1 MGKRQVIVT
10 FPMRDP
16 DVIRQANETLT
27 DFELSYISLKLPL
40 DNLELLRLYC
50 SGDQA
55 ALLDLAK
62 QFPKA
67 FLDRLPEVEVL
78 YGLYFPVDLLERA
91 PKLKWIANMGSG
103 TEQYAALGIL
113 GSHVTLTSSK
123 GVAAR
128 SIAEFTLGQLLMMSK
143 RFADRLRYQQAHQW
157 KRIQHLDL
165 YGKTLG
171 VVGLGEIGSEVA
183 RMAKAFGMRVLATRR
198 REGGEL
204 PPNVDAMYAVKD
216 LRSMLAQC
224 DAVAL
229 TLASTPESRGLIG
242 AEEFAIMKKGALLAN
257 VARGD
262 VLDEDA
268 LIEALKSGH
277 LGGAALDVFMQEPLQ
292 QSSPLWDLPNVIM
305 SPHNAIGM
313 DDYPGAAFA
322 AFVANLQRYGR
333 GESLQQ
339 VVDPAKGY

>member
-16 DVIRQANETLT
+16 DVIRQVNETLT

-50 SGDQA
+50 SGDRA

-62 QFPKA
+62 QFPKE

-78 YGLYFPVDLLERA
+78 YGLYFPVDLLQRA

-183 RMAKAFGMRVLATRR
+183 RMAKAFGMRILATRR
-198 REGGEL
+198 REGGEP
-204 PPNVDAMYAVKD
+204 PPNVDAMYPVKD
-216 LRSMLAQC
+216 LRAMLAQC
-224 DAVAL
+224 DAVVL

-242 AEEFAIMKKGALLAN
+242 AEEFAIMKKGVLLAN

-268 LIEALKSGH
+268 LI
-277 LGGAALDVFMQEPLQ
+277 QEPLQ

-305 SPHNAIGM
+305 STHNSIGM

-333 GESLQQ
+333 GEPLQQ

>member
-1 MGKRQVIVT
+1 
-10 FPMRDP
+10 
-16 DVIRQANETLT
+16 
-27 DFELSYISLKLPL
+27 
-40 DNLELLRLYC
+40 
-50 SGDQA
+50 
-55 ALLDLAK
+55 
-62 QFPKA
+62 
-67 FLDRLPEVEVL
+67 
-78 YGLYFPVDLLERA
+78 
-91 PKLKWIANMGSG
+91 MGSG
-103 TEQYAALGIL
+103 TEQYGALGIL

-128 SIAEFTLGQLLMMSK
+128 SIAEFTLGQLLMLSK

-157 KRIQHLDL
+157 KRIQHMDL

-171 VVGLGEIGSEVA
+171 IVGLGEIGSEVA
-183 RMAKAFGMRVLATRR
+183 RLAKAFGMRILATRR

-204 PPNVDAMYAVKD
+204 PPNVDAMYPVKD

-229 TLASTPESRGLIG
+229 TLASTPESRGLLG
-242 AEEFAIMKKGALLAN
+242 AQEFAAMKKGAFLAN
-257 VARGD
+257 VSRGD

-277 LGGAALDVFMQEPLQ
+277 LGGAALDVFVQEPLQ

-305 SPHNAIGM
+305 STHNSIGM
-313 DDYPGAAFA
+313 DDFPGASFA
-322 AFVANLQRYGR
+322 AFVANLQRYAK
-333 GESLQQ
+333 GEPLQQ